1 MHHGPEKPE
10 IKSDDDSRHIVEGLV
25 SQEENLGLY
34 TVGRFMTENYTVIF
48 AF

>member
-1 MHHGPEKPE
+1 MHRGPEKPE
-10 IKSDDDSRHIVEGLV
+10 IKSDDDRRHTAEGPV

-34 TVGRFMTENYTVIF
+34 TVGRFMTENFTVIF